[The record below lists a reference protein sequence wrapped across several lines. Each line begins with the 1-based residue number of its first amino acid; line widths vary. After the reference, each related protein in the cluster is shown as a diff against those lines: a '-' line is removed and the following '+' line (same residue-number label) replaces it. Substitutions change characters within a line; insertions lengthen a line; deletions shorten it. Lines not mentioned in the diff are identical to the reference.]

1 MTTKGPFKVLVCDDQ
16 TTVRR
21 LLMLLLAGIPDTII
35 VADVEDA
42 ETAWSVLV
50 REPVDLVLLDLELP
64 GRHGFA
70 LLERIMRECPV
81 PVLIISGA
89 AARDQKLHDQ
99 AIALGAVGFVQKPD
113 GVTTTHETL
122 RHVLTE
128 HIEAL
133 RSPRPAHAPPCAA
146 LPELVAPAVARVT
159 GTMPVVG
166 ISSSTGGI
174 IAVIEVLKRLPA
186 GLAPIL
192 ITQHMLP
199 GYADGFAAR
208 LSSAT
213 PHRVKVA
220 HDGDPLTASTVL
232 VAPSGQHLVVR
243 RDGKRLVA
251 GLDGRDK
258 VSGHRPSCDVL
269 FHSMAG
275 VCEANAIGVILTGMG
290 KDGADGL
297 LAMRKA
303 GARTLAQDEA
313 SCVVFGMP
321 KAAIENGA
329 AERSVPIQKIGG
341 EVDKELAIL
350 LAGPAPP
357 RRASSMIATRINTPH
372 LETSP

>member
-1 MTTKGPFKVLVCDDQ
+1 MTKPGPFKVLVCDDQ
-16 TTVRR
+16 TSVRR
-21 LLMLLLAGIPDTII
+21 LLMLLLTSIPDTVI

-89 AARDQKLHDQ
+89 AGKDQQLHDQ
-99 AIALGAVGFVQKPD
+99 AMALGAVGFVQKPD

-122 RHVLTE
+122 MKVLAG
-128 HIEAL
+128 HIAAL
-133 RSPRPAHAPPCAA
+133 RSHSFGSRAVCATPPAKTAQSAPRTA
-146 LPELVAPAVARVT
+146 

-174 IAVIEVLKRLPA
+174 IAVIEVLKRLPV
-186 GLAPIL
+186 GLAPVL

-220 HDGDPLTASTVL
+220 REGDTLTANTVL

-243 RDGKRLVA
+243 RDGGRWHA
-251 GLDGRDK
+251 GLDARDK
-258 VSGHRPSCDVL
+258 VSGHRPSCDML
-269 FHSMAG
+269 FHSMAE
-275 VCEANAIGVILTGMG
+275 VCAAHAIGVILTGMG
-290 KDGADGL
+290 RDGADGL
-297 LAMRKA
+297 LAMRQA
-303 GARTLAQDEA
+303 GARTMAQDQA

-321 KAAIENGA
+321 RAALEIGA
-329 AERSVPIQKIGG
+329 AERSVPLLEIG
-341 EVDKELAIL
+341 KEIEALLSRPVPERRQIPHRTNQITTPRLEAI
-350 LAGPAPP
+350 P
-357 RRASSMIATRINTPH
+357 
-372 LETSP
+372 

>member
-1 MTTKGPFKVLVCDDQ
+1 MTKPGPFRILVCDDQ

-21 LLMLLLAGIPDTII
+21 LLMLLLTSIPGAVI
-35 VADVEDA
+35 VADVADA

-89 AARDQKLHDQ
+89 AATDRCLHDQ
-99 AIALGAVGFVQKPD
+99 AMALGAVGFVQKPD

-122 RHVLTE
+122 GQLLAAHVA
-128 HIEAL
+128 AL
-133 RSPRPAHAPPCAA
+133 RPGPHEPSTPRSAAMPCRPAIPRAA
-146 LPELVAPAVARVT
+146 RQ
-159 GTMPVVG
+159 MPVIG

-174 IAVIEVLKRLPA
+174 IAVIDVLKRLPA
-186 GLAPIL
+186 GVAPVL

-208 LSSAT
+208 LSTTT
-213 PHRVKVA
+213 PHRVAVA
-220 HDGDPLTASTVL
+220 KDGDVLSPQTVL
-232 VAPSGQHLVVR
+232 VAPSGQHLIVR
-243 RDGKRLVA
+243 REGGRLVA
-251 GLDGRDK
+251 GLDARDK
-258 VSGHRPSCDVL
+258 VSGHRPSCDML
-269 FHSMAG
+269 FHSIAAT
-275 VCEANAIGVILTGMG
+275 CQAHAIGVILTGMG
-290 KDGADGL
+290 RDGAEGL

-321 KAAIENGA
+321 KAALEIGA
-329 AERSVPIQKIGG
+329 AERSLPVHKIGG
-341 EVDKELAIL
+341 EIALL
-350 LAGPAPP
+350 LANPP
-357 RRASSMIATRINTPH
+357 PDRRAAQPMARGLTNPH
-372 LETSP
+372 LETTQ

>member
-1 MTTKGPFKVLVCDDQ
+1 MTGPNPLKILVCDDQ

-21 LLMLLLAGIPDTII
+21 LLMLLISGIPGTKII
-35 VADVEDA
+35 ADVADA
-42 ETAWSVLV
+42 ETAWSVLA

-89 AARDQKLHDQ
+89 ARTETHLRDQ
-99 AIALGAVGFVQKPD
+99 AMALGAVGFVEKPD
-113 GVTTTHETL
+113 GINTTHETL
-122 RHVLTE
+122 MGVLAGHV
-128 HIEAL
+128 
-133 RSPRPAHAPPCAA
+133 AA
-146 LPELVAPAVARVT
+146 LQATRKTAAAPANAVADTQPAGRSAGAT
-159 GTMPVVG
+159 TVVG

-174 IAVIEVLKRLPA
+174 IAVIELLKRLPI
-186 GLAPIL
+186 GLAPVL

-208 LSSAT
+208 LAST
-213 PHRVKVA
+213 TTHRVRVA
-220 HDGDPLTASTVL
+220 REGDQLNAGTVL

-243 RDGKRLVA
+243 RDGGRLVA
-251 GLDGRDK
+251 GLDARDK
-258 VSGHRPSCDVL
+258 VSGHRPSCDML
-269 FHSMAG
+269 FHSMAEACG
-275 VCEANAIGVILTGMG
+275 ANAIGVILTGMG
-290 KDGADGL
+290 RDGAEGL

-321 KAAIENGA
+321 KAALDIGA
-329 AERSVPIQKIGG
+329 AERALPLHQIGPEIAALISEISAERRSARPASALRTPQRKI
-341 EVDKELAIL
+341 
-350 LAGPAPP
+350 
-357 RRASSMIATRINTPH
+357 PH